1 MSDETNKLDA
11 PKRDAR
17 VSELARQEFDDGTY
31 LQSAGFTH
39 FRADATGVDVAAST
53 PAKRDAREWRVTQ
66 RHYRAA
72 NKIDPSC
79 LHQYLAVTTE
89 EFDEALE
96 AYALPFIKERD
107 AARNVATRVN
117 EEFIAAVKAKNAA
130 ERDAARELPAK
141 NDARLQEIKG
151 RYETFTI
158 RRIDVADLIK
168 KVDEARQSER
178 DALREALKKLY
189 ASIPH
194 IDNGKCAVCRA
205 GYRSWKLPKCKVP
218 AKPCSNNE
226 CLSREVEAALEVK
239 P

>member
-1 MSDETNKLDA
+1 VSTNPAEKLDKVGA
-11 PKRDAR
+11 DKRDAR
-17 VSELARQEFDDGTY
+17 TCYEKICGRGIGHPRFTEDEWNKEVPLTRQDIVN
-31 LQSAGFTH
+31 LM
-39 FRADATGVDVAAST
+39 
-53 PAKRDAREWRVTQ
+53 
-66 RHYRAA
+66 
-72 NKIDPSC
+72 
-79 LHQYLAVTTE
+79 
-89 EFDEALE
+89 E